1 MIAILS
7 LLVICSEL
15 TLFKYVYLHL
25 CNYVSSQ
32 LPKPMIGCLVA
43 WTHWPRHW
51 WRRVGWVECT
61 EGFEGVLSTV
71 PVRDNSILN
80 TTGHYSSIAAFP
92 CLKQNKRTNCVSLP
106 WVCPVY
112 LIWIVHVPYSFIYA
126 CWYTACD
133 PVYRCG
139 IVPHNWLFVHLCL
152 LWTGSLFHTRCTEC
166 GHVEEN
172 TKSPLCPALKGKGYT
187 VQIFCMH
194 MVLSN
199 LSSS

>member
-1 MIAILS
+1 MSIYIYVTMYPASFLS
-7 LLVICSEL
+7 LW
-15 TLFKYVYLHL
+15 
-25 CNYVSSQ
+25 
-32 LPKPMIGCLVA
+32 LVA
-43 WTHWPRHW
+43 W
-51 WRRVGWVECT
+51 WRGHIDHAIGGGELVEWSVQRDLKVCFQQCLWEIIQFLTRLVIIRPLLLFRVWNKTKGQ
-61 EGFEGVLSTV
+61 TV
-71 PVRDNSILN
+71 
-80 TTGHYSSIAAFP
+80 
-92 CLKQNKRTNCVSLP
+92 CLFRGYA
-106 WVCPVY
+106 PVY